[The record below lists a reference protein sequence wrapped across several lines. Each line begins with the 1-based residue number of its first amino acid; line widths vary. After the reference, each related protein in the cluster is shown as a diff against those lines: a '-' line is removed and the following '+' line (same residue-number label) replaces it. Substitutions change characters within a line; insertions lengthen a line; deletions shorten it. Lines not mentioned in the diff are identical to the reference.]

1 MGIDVCAIR
10 VMVEDVPPL
19 LGAGLRFALAGLVL
33 AGVLLAI
40 GGPARLRTDP
50 REAASAALTGMLI
63 LVGGIG
69 LLTVA
74 ERDAPSGLAALVI
87 ASVPLWVLVLCAT
100 FGDRP
105 RPRTIASVGVG
116 LVGVGL
122 VIVAGS
128 SVDARSSALAILVTA
143 AVLTALGAVL
153 SNRLLMPSDAFVA
166 TTIEMLA
173 AGAALTLLGFAAG
186 EAGELRIS
194 ALSTDSLAAFAYLV
208 AMGSIVAYTAFVW
221 LLDNASVSLVA
232 TYAYVTP
239 VVAVAL
245 GWAILD
251 ETITLPIALGAL
263 VVIGSVAATP
273 ADDRSH

>member
-1 MGIDVCAIR
+1 
-10 VMVEDVPPL
+10 VPPL
-19 LGAGLRFALAGLVL
+19 LGAGLRFALAGSIL
-33 AGVLLAI
+33 AGVLLAF
-40 GGPARLRTDP
+40 GGPARPRTGLRETV
-50 REAASAALTGMLI
+50 SAALIGMLI

-87 ASVPLWVLVLCAT
+87 ASVPLWILVIRAAL
-100 FGDRP
+100 GDRP
-105 RPRTIASVGVG
+105 GSRTIAGVGVG

-153 SNRLLMPSDAFVA
+153 SNRLPMPSDAFVA

-173 AGAALTLLGFAAG
+173 AGAALTFLGFAAG
-186 EAGELRIS
+186 EAGELRVG

-208 AMGSIVAYTAFVW
+208 VMGSIVAYTAFVW

-263 VVIGSVAATP
+263 LVIGSVAATP
-273 ADDRSH
+273 ADDRTH